1 MLGQPTLHLWCQPL
15 LNMNSNLNCSSCMTI
30 KRSTFFLGF
39 SVKFLFQLIYTY
51 YRDANH
57 PTFCEF
63 TLNFQWG
70 NLPSD
75 LLIVILL
82 FNSDLFKI
90 RKYFICC
97 AITGLFL
104 FFDSKD
110 ALKTNESFA
119 TFKRFNDFNKQISG
133 FFVSSKEK
141 VLRVLFNMTTP

>member
-1 MLGQPTLHLWCQPL
+1 
-15 LNMNSNLNCSSCMTI
+15 MTI

-39 SVKFLFQLIYTY
+39 AVKFLFQLIYTY

-57 PTFCEF
+57 PAFCEF

-70 NLPSD
+70 NPPSD
-75 LLIVILL
+75 LL
-82 FNSDLFKI
+82 I

-104 FFDSKD
+104 FFDRKD